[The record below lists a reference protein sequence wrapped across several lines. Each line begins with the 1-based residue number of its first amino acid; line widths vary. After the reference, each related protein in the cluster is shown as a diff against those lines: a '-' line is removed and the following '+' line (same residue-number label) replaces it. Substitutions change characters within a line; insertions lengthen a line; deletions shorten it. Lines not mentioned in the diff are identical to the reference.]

1 MFFKQSEFKKTVT
14 MEEIRSM
21 TQCQSKLGR
30 YIIPVQNKICWESEK
45 TNKILVRDQ
54 ETAQR
59 TSVQASPG
67 RP

>member
-1 MFFKQSEFKKTVT
+1 